1 MHVNLKNQLTF
12 AEPLKNLHRK
22 LTREIL
28 ATVLLPHL
36 FILTGNSCS
45 LPTSSWFICSF

>member
-1 MHVNLKNQLTF
+1 MRVNLKNQLTF
-12 AEPLKNLHRK
+12 AQPLKNLHRK

-36 FILTGNSCS
+36 FILIGNSCS
-45 LPTSSWFICSF
+45 RYTSAWFICSF